1 MYLQDKYDVERI
13 RSWVQS
19 LFGCSPYLGAVLI
32 WAQALRPYELILN
45 INAVHLSPS
54 L

>member
-13 RSWVQS
+13 IFWAQS
-19 LFGCSPYLGAVLI
+19 LFGYIPCLGAVLI

-45 INAVHLSPS
+45 INAVHLIPS